1 VCGIVGL
8 VVQRNRDLSVPLGR
22 VIVECLERL
31 EYRGYD
37 SVGLA
42 CVWDGVITIRKGKG
56 KIAEVNSLRSLDS
69 LKGMVGIGHTRWATH
84 GKPND
89 VNAHPHSD
97 CSGKVVVV
105 HNGIIANYLALK
117 EELVSRGH
125 RFVSETDTEVFAHL
139 VEDNLGKGVS
149 PYEAFKASILRLNG
163 SYSFVA
169 LISGEPDK
177 IFFARRN
184 SPLVLGI
191 SDHALFVASDIP
203 AFLEYTNKV
212 VTVNDDEVGYIS
224 RDGAIELQDIMALR
238 DVSVSSRARVIGWT
252 AELARKAGYPHF
264 MIKEIHEQP
273 SAIRETIA
281 FFETDLGLKN
291 AANMIHGSKRVF
303 FLAAGTAYYAGL
315 AGRDAL
321 IHFAQTPAFNVVSSE
336 YLLHAQSIDEGDI
349 VIAVSQ
355 SGETIDTLMGLRAFR
370 ERGAK
375 VITLTNVL
383 DSAIA
388 REGDLRLYTKAGPEI
403 GVAATK
409 TFATQL
415 IALQMLA
422 EKVGLLSGN
431 VTSSEEAE
439 FLGELHA
446 VPSNMEKN
454 INLSEAKARELSR
467 VLKDKPSMYY
477 LSRGKGVPVAK
488 EGALKIKEVAY
499 IHAEAYEAGE
509 SKHGPISLV
518 TKFFPVLF
526 VFSDAELVD
535 LTFNNLMEMKSR
547 DAYTIGVLPRGNRK
561 LVENLD
567 YSFELYASSS
577 LLNTALF
584 LPPLQLLA
592 YYLCLQKGFDPD
604 KPRNLAK
611 TVTVE

>member
-1 VCGIVGL
+1 MCGIVGL
-8 VVQRNRDLSVPLGR
+8 AVQRNHGLNLPLGR

-42 CVWDGVITIRKGKG
+42 CVSDGTIVVRKGKG
-56 KIAEVNSLRSLDS
+56 KIAEVNSSHRLDS
-69 LKGMVGIGHTRWATH
+69 LVGTVGIGHTRWATH

-89 VNAHPHSD
+89 VNAHPHAD
-97 CSGKVVVV
+97 CSGKVVVA
-105 HNGIIANYLALK
+105 HNGIIANYLDLK
-117 EELVSRGH
+117 EELVARGH
-125 RFVSETDTEVFAHL
+125 RFISETDTEVFAHL
-139 VEDNLGKGVS
+139 IEDNLKKGVS
-149 PYEAFKASILRLNG
+149 PYEAFKASVIRLNG

-169 LISGEPDK
+169 LVAGEPDK

-184 SPLVLGI
+184 SPLTLGI
-191 SDHALFVASDIP
+191 SDQALFVASDIP
-203 AFLEYTNKV
+203 AFLEYTNRV
-212 VTVNDDEVGYIS
+212 VVINDDEVGYIS
-224 RDGAIELQDIMALR
+224 RDGAIELQDLMALR
-238 DVSVSSRARVIGWT
+238 SVSVSSRARVIGWT
-252 AELARKAGYPHF
+252 AELARKAGYPHY
-264 MIKEIHEQP
+264 MIKEVHEQP
-273 SAIRETIA
+273 LALRQTIS
-281 FFETDLGLKN
+281 FFESDLDLMK
-291 AANMIHGSKRVF
+291 AAHAIHGSDRIF
-303 FLAAGTAYYAGL
+303 FLAAGTAYYACL

-321 IHFAQTPAFNVVSSE
+321 IHCARRPAFNVVASE
-336 YLLHAQSIDEGDI
+336 YFLHAQSVSEKDL

-355 SGETIDTLMGLRAFR
+355 SGETIDTLMGLRAFKQ
-370 ERGAK
+370 RGAK
-375 VITLTNVL
+375 IITLTNVV

-415 IALQMLA
+415 VALQMLA
-422 EKVGLLSGN
+422 EKVGVLNGSI
-431 VTSSEEAE
+431 SSEEEAE
-439 FLGELHA
+439 FLRELRA
-446 VPSNMEKN
+446 APSIMERN
-454 INLSEAKARELSR
+454 ISLSEAKARELSR

-477 LSRGKGVPVAK
+477 LSRGKGVPLAK

-526 VFSDAELVD
+526 VFSDNEVAD
-535 LTFNNLMEMKSR
+535 YTFNNLMEMKSR
-547 DAYTIGVLPRGNRK
+547 DAYTIGVVSKGNRK

-567 YSFELYASSS
+567 YPFELYGSSS
-577 LLNTALF
+577 LLNTVLF